1 MLFPE
6 AEVTKSLSNMIKAYS
21 IRYSQEKRIV
31 DVAERAEAINAI
43 RMAGV
48 QPASGGAETS
58 FVSGLHAVALEEIKE
73 EPDADRI
80 SLMEGAGAPE
90 APEEMLSPEERAA
103 QEQERIEQERQ
114 LLRLEIEQEM
124 QAQTDRILGE
134 AKSQAE
140 QIIAE
145 ARLAAEAAKQEVFEA
160 AKREGYNAG
169 QADVQQEIARLQEE
183 SAAKEAELSAA
194 YEQKTR
200 ELEPLAAEVVIQLL
214 DGLTG
219 VFLEERKGIVTYLVS
234 KALSEAD
241 HSASFLIKVSK
252 EDFEEVRKSA
262 ETLRG
267 VFERE
272 VSLEVIQD
280 VLLKKGECLIETD
293 SGIID
298 CSLGTQLEGLK
309 EDIRLLSLRERA

>member
-1 MLFPE
+1 M
-6 AEVTKSLSNMIKAYS
+6 SNMIKAYS
-21 IRYSQEKRIV
+21 VRYSEEKRLV
-31 DVAERAEAINAI
+31 DVAERAEAINLI

-48 QPASGGAETS
+48 QAASGGAEAP

-73 EPDADRI
+73 EFPAE
-80 SLMEGAGAPE
+80 LTGLPEGEAGR
-90 APEEMLSPEERAA
+90 PEEMLSPEERAA
-103 QEQERIEQERQ
+103 QEQERLEQERQ
-114 LLRLEIEQEM
+114 LLRLEMEQEL
-124 QAQTDRILGE
+124 QAQADRMLGE

-140 QIIAE
+140 QVIAE

-160 AKREGYNAG
+160 AKREGYQAG
-169 QADVQQEIARLQEE
+169 QAEMQQELSRLQEE
-183 SAAKEAELSAA
+183 FAAKEEELSAA

-200 ELEPLAAEVVIQLL
+200 ELEPLAAEVIVQLL

-241 HSASFLIKVSK
+241 HSASFLVKVSK

-267 VFERE
+267 VFDRE
-272 VSLEVIQD
+272 VTLDVVQD

>member
-6 AEVTKSLSNMIKAYS
+6 AEVTRSLSNVIKAYS
-21 IRYSQEKRIV
+21 VRYSQEKRVV
-31 DVAERAEAINAI
+31 DVEKRAEAINVV
-43 RMAGV
+43 RMAGA
-48 QPASGGAETS
+48 QTASGEEETS
-58 FVSGLHAVALEEIKE
+58 FVSGLHAFVLGEIKE
-73 EPDADRI
+73 ETDADRI
-80 SLMEGAGAPE
+80 RLTEGAEAAENPE
-90 APEEMLSPEERAA
+90 GMISPEERAA
-103 QEQERIEQERQ
+103 QEKERIEQERQ
-114 LLRLEIEQEM
+114 LLRLEMEQEM
-124 QAQTDRILGE
+124 QAQADHMLEE
-134 AKSQAE
+134 AKNQAE
-140 QIIAE
+140 QVIAE
-145 ARLAAEAAKQEVFEA
+145 ARLAAEKAKQEVFEA
-160 AKREGYNAG
+160 AKREGYQAG
-169 QADVQQEIARLQEE
+169 QAEVQQEFSRLQAEF
-183 SAAKEAELSAA
+183 AAKEEELSAA

-241 HSASFLIKVSK
+241 HSASFLVKVSK